1 MRPATRASTS
11 RATSLPSAALPA
23 RAGPGWQARP
33 SFALLLRLVAWCS
46 PIAVSVAVVYGAS
59 RALPPPEGHG
69 LRYVEWWLA
78 LSATATVALVAA
90 GRLVRRL
97 LPLAALMRLSLVF
110 PDGAPSRFRMALRSG
125 TTATLEERL
134 AHARGLSAEGTP
146 AESAQLLLE
155 LVALLDVHDRLT
167 RGHSERVR
175 AYAQSIG
182 RELGLGRHELD
193 LLNWAALLHD
203 VGKLDVPRE
212 ILTRAGRPT
221 DAEWDVIRGHPA
233 AGARIAEPLCE
244 WLGEWGL
251 AIEEHH
257 ERWDGEGYPRGL
269 AGPAISLAG
278 RIVAVA
284 DVYDVM
290 TSSRSYRD
298 AGSFA
303 EARQELARCAGTQFD
318 PTVVRAFLG
327 ISIRSRRLVSGP
339 LAWLAHAPVLA
350 RIPLSPA
357 AGAASAAAVAVAIP
371 VASVPTA
378 EPAASPVPVRSAPAV
393 VHRSVA
399 LSPSVSG
406 PTSRA
411 VPSARAGAARSP
423 GPMRAPAPAATP
435 ARAIAVP
442 EVSGPP
448 VEPPVTRPAPPE
460 DAGTA
465 SSVETTSHPAMTPV
479 VPPAAAGVP
488 VPPVPARPTGDVLA
502 PMKDPLAPVTE
513 AVPPLVEDVPA
524 PVQDILTRADPQ
536 APAGDSPAPDQGA
549 LAPGL
554 GRGSLLPSQPPPK
567 PGWSAAS

>member
-1 MRPATRASTS
+1 
-11 RATSLPSAALPA
+11 
-23 RAGPGWQARP
+23 
-33 SFALLLRLVAWCS
+33 VAWCS

-221 DAEWDVIRGHPA
+221 DAEWEVIRGHPA
-233 AGARIAEPLCE
+233 AGARIAEPLRE

-257 ERWDGEGYPRGL
+257 ERWDGKGYPRGL

-298 AGSFA
+298 AGSIA
-303 EARQELARCAGTQFD
+303 EAREELARCAGTQFD
-318 PTVVRAFLG
+318 ATVVRAFLG

-357 AGAASAAAVAVAIP
+357 VGGSSGGRHSGRVGADRRTRGVPGPGEVGTGRRPSVRRPFAECLRTHAAGRAGPARRCRSLTRPHAGA
-371 VASVPTA
+371 
-378 EPAASPVPVRSAPAV
+378 
-393 VHRSVA
+393 
-399 LSPSVSG
+399 G
-406 PTSRA
+406 PGSHTGSRDR
-411 VPSARAGAARSP
+411 RAGGV
-423 GPMRAPAPAATP
+423 GPAGRA
-435 ARAIAVP
+435 
-442 EVSGPP
+442 SG
-448 VEPPVTRPAPPE
+448 
-460 DAGTA
+460 D
-465 SSVETTSHPAMTPV
+465 
-479 VPPAAAGVP
+479 AAG
-488 VPPVPARPTGDVLA
+488 AT
-502 PMKDPLAPVTE
+502 
-513 AVPPLVEDVPA
+513 
-524 PVQDILTRADPQ
+524 
-536 APAGDSPAPDQGA
+536 
-549 LAPGL
+549 
-554 GRGSLLPSQPPPK
+554 
-567 PGWSAAS
+567 

>member
-1 MRPATRASTS
+1 M
-11 RATSLPSAALPA
+11 
-23 RAGPGWQARP
+23 
-33 SFALLLRLVAWCS
+33 LLRLVAWCS
-46 PIAVSVAVVYGAS
+46 PIAVSVAAVYVAS
-59 RALPPPEGHG
+59 RAVPAPEGHG
-69 LRYVEWWLA
+69 IRYVEWWLA
-78 LSATATVALVAA
+78 LSASATVALVAA

-134 AHARGLSAEGTP
+134 ADARRLSAERTP
-146 AESAQLLLE
+146 SQSAQLLLE

-212 ILTRAGRPT
+212 ILTKGGRPT
-221 DAEWDVIRGHPA
+221 DAEWDAIRGHPA
-233 AGARIAEPLCE
+233 AGARLAQPLRE
-244 WLGEWGL
+244 WLGEWGH

-269 AGPAISLAG
+269 AGPEISLAG

-298 AGSFA
+298 AGSTA

-357 AGAASAAAVAVAIP
+357 SGAASAAAVAVALP
-371 VASVPTA
+371 VGSVPTV
-378 EPAASPVPVRSAPAV
+378 EPAVSSIPVRSAPPPV
-393 VHRSVA
+393 NRSVA
-399 LSPSVSG
+399 LSPSVSR
-406 PTSRA
+406 PTDRA
-411 VPSARAGAARSP
+411 VPSAHAGAARSP
-423 GPMRAPAPAATP
+423 GPMQVPSPAATP
-435 ARAIAVP
+435 VRTIAAP
-442 EVSGPP
+442 GVSGPE
-448 VEPPVTRPAPPE
+448 VEPPVTTRPAPPD

-465 SSVETTSHPAMTPV
+465 SSVETTSDPAVTPV
-479 VPPAAAGVP
+479 VPPAPAGAP
-488 VPPVPARPTGDVLA
+488 VPPVPAPPTGEIPGPV
-502 PMKDPLAPVTE
+502 KDALAPVTE
-513 AVPPLVEDVPA
+513 AVPPLVEDVLA
-524 PVQDILTRADPQ
+524 PVQGILTPADPQ
-536 APAGDSPAPDQGA
+536 APAAEPPAPVQGA
-549 LAPGL
+549 LEAVDDVLDGVVPGL
-554 GRGSLLPSQPPPK
+554 GLGSLLPAEPPPK
-567 PGWSAAS
+567 PR